1 MAAHDHSKP
10 EGSGIFLTDDPE
22 AFGAE
27 FFGRIPLV
35 ILGFRPRIHSA
46 VNASGSN

>member
-22 AFGAE
+22 AFEAE
-27 FFGRIPLV
+27 FFDRIPLV
-35 ILGFRPRIHSA
+35 ILGFEAEDPFRSERL
-46 VNASGSN
+46 GE